1 MRDCCRPIL
10 ATLLLFALAALSAGA
25 AGAADPP
32 ASPSPNAAVKA
43 QLLAELGN
51 ARQMTLALADRLPE
65 ESYNWRPHERM
76 RTPGEMLLLAAR
88 VNFTLPENWGVK
100 PPAELVLCG
109 NYLDQGKLE
118 KAKVIA
124 LVKKSFD
131 HAGQAIAGVPEAD
144 LFKITVVE
152 NRQTAPFEDILAL
165 VTRAHQNLGRLIDYS
180 LLKGI
185 IPPWMG
191 GWTSGP

>member
-1 MRDCCRPIL
+1 MKPDLCRPIL
-10 ATLLLFALAALSAGA
+10 ATLLLFALAALP

-32 ASPSPNAAVKA
+32 ASSSPNTAVKA
-43 QLLAELGN
+43 QLIHELGE
-51 ARQMTLALADRLPE
+51 ARQMTIALADRLPE

-76 RTPGEMLLLAAR
+76 RTPGEMLLLTAR
-88 VNFTLPENWGVK
+88 VNFTLPGNWGVK

-118 KAKVIA
+118 KAKVID

-131 HAGQAIAGVPEAD
+131 HAGQAIAGVPDAD
-144 LFKITVVE
+144 FLKIAVVD
-152 NRQTAPFEDILAL
+152 NRRATPYEDILTL
-165 VTRAHQNLGRLIDYS
+165 VTTAHQNLGRLIDYA

-191 GWTSGP
+191 GWSSSGP